1 MSCNLLRC
9 RKRFF
14 SYELANIKTIYID
27 FVPKVHFIAEGNCLI
42 LSKESVVMVMDS
54 SPLPGNK
61 QINTIKKI
69 EYVAVTAWVV
79 RLL

>member
-1 MSCNLLRC
+1 MPRSAKAQRIEMGIVCHAISYVVVRD
-9 RKRFF
+9 FF
-14 SYELANIKTIYID
+14 
-27 FVPKVHFIAEGNCLI
+27 I

-61 QINTIKKI
+61 QINTIVKI
-69 EYVAVTAWVV
+69 EYVAVSIYVM